1 MSFWKCIIWMWQTAI
16 GEGRAE
22 SGPPG
27 QIGLTWA
34 RVGLRMY
41 TVHLCPASQPAGYKI
56 CPEAKPR
63 VLRLFL
69 FLPLYLLYFLLFPF
83 LLFLYSFASI
93 SLSSISSSSF
103 PPSSPLAPPL
113 RPLLLFLFLLFPG
126 EGLISFTRADEI
138 VWNSW
143 IGPIVIHLEFLP
155 SGFYQ
160 ATVKQS
166 QRHRWIAILSPPL
179 PPFLPSPL
187 PPPLFLLPPIF
198 SSFCNGSW
206 RLLSKRVLQTL
217 LFFR

>member
-69 FLPLYLLYFLLFPF
+69 FLPFFFLNSSSSLF
-83 LLFLYSFASI
+83 SSSTSSS
-93 SLSSISSSSF
+93 SLSSSFSIPSPLFPSHPSPPLPSLHLRLLLLLFVLFFSSSSF
-103 PPSSPLAPPL
+103 YSPGKALSL
-113 RPLLLFLFLLFPG
+113 SLELMKSC
-126 EGLISFTRADEI
+126 ETRE
-138 VWNSW
+138 
-143 IGPIVIHLEFLP
+143 
-155 SGFYQ
+155 
-160 ATVKQS
+160 
-166 QRHRWIAILSPPL
+166 
-179 PPFLPSPL
+179 
-187 PPPLFLLPPIF
+187 
-198 SSFCNGSW
+198 
-206 RLLSKRVLQTL
+206 
-217 LFFR
+217 